1 MTSINSVSGPYCDN
15 ALKRKLLLELCA
27 CSVVSD
33 SLPPCGLQPTNL
45 LCPWDFPGKNSGAG
59 SRSLPE
65 GIFPIQEWK
74 PGLLHCRWI
83 LYCLSHQESP
93 RILGFTQPRVA
104 SSYDLDGTATLGAC
118 SLVGIRVENRG
129 PLASNLLYAIP
140 SHCPCCTDPSS
151 RAFDDAASSRESICT
166 CLLWQPQPFL
176 LLT

>member
-1 MTSINSVSGPYCDN
+1 MWG
-15 ALKRKLLLELCA
+15 
-27 CSVVSD
+27 CSVVSN
-33 SLPPCGLQPTNL
+33 SLRPHGHLGSPPGTSVHEGFSRQEYLSGCHALLQ
-45 LCPWDFPGKNSGAG
+45 
-59 SRSLPE
+59 
-65 GIFPIQEWK
+65 GIFPTQ
-74 PGLLHCRWI
+74 GSNLDLLHCRCI